1 MMHSPPLLIPRRT
14 RDDVLDLMRRMIA
27 GGELRPGAR
36 LEEVELSRRIGV
48 SRTPIREA
56 LIALEA
62 EGWVRSVP
70 NKGVSVRPADE
81 QMVCEIY
88 PILGALEAAA
98 MRLAGHALE
107 DAIGDLRHLNGKLAA
122 EIERVRQHQL
132 DAAFHRRLVR
142 DCANARLLALI
153 ENHWAQAGRYDGA
166 AMRGTANRDGSCR
179 EHDAIIAAI
188 EAGDLDLASAHLWRH
203 WEHGVDVV
211 RAWLRANS

>member
-1 MMHSPPLLIPRRT
+1 MMQSATLLVPRRA
-14 RDDVLDLMRRMIA
+14 RDDVLNLMRRMIA
-27 GGELRPGAR
+27 KGELKAGAR

-56 LIALEA
+56 LIALEV

-98 MRLAGHALE
+98 MRLVGPALE
-107 DAIGDLRHLNGKLAA
+107 AAIGDLRQLNGQLAT
-122 EIERVRQHQL
+122 ETRRVRQYQL

-142 DCANARLLALI
+142 DCGNARLLALI
-153 ENHWAQAGRYDGA
+153 ETHWAQAGRYDGA
-166 AMRGTANRDGSCR
+166 ATRGTANRDGSCR
-179 EHDAIIAAI
+179 EHEAVI
-188 EAGDLDLASAHLWRH
+188 EALAAGDLDAASALLWRH
-203 WEHGVDVV
+203 WEHGVEVV
-211 RAWLRANS
+211 RTWLSANP